1 MALGLH
7 IIAEFNDCSNHVIDD
22 LKVTEEFLNEAALIA
37 GATIVKSVFHK
48 FAPQGISGVVVIE
61 ESHFAIHTWPEHNYA
76 AVDLFTCSDK
86 MHYEKSLEFL
96 KEKFECKNLE
106 FKIIERGINAIK
118 PMHV

>member
-7 IIAEFNDCSNHVIDD
+7 IIAEFNNCSNKIIDD
-22 LKVTEEFLNEAALIA
+22 ILITESHLKKAAIIA

-61 ESHFAIHTWPEHNYA
+61 ESHFAIHTWPENNYA

-86 MHYEKSLEFL
+86 MDYTKALEFL
-96 KEKFECKNLE
+96 KEKFECKNLD
-106 FKIIERGINAIK
+106 FQVIKRGVNAINT
-118 PMHV
+118 VNA